1 MGNGNVDFWQV
12 GSIHGDEY
20 YTRREDA
27 EIIANNIIM
36 TAHL

>member
-1 MGNGNVDFWQV
+1 MNVQFWQV

-27 EIIANNIIM
+27 EIIADTLQKLNI
-36 TAHL
+36 H